1 MGDDVEAEPDGGRS
15 ESSAGDMVETDT
27 VFEVTDRVFDHG
39 MSAVI
44 GFEFD
49 GGPDAVGDERVVC
62 VLGEQRELCAAGYP
76 LDSHLSS
83 EYR

>member
-1 MGDDVEAEPDGGRS
+1 
-15 ESSAGDMVETDT
+15 
-27 VFEVTDRVFDHG
+27 

-49 GGPDAVGDERVVC
+49 GPDAVGDVRVVC

-83 EYR
+83 EFGEERGPLTFTT